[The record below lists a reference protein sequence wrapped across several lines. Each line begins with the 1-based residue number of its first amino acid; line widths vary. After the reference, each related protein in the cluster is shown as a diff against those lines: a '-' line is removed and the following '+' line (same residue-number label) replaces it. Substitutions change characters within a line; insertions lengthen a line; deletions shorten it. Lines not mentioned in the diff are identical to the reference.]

1 MRKITD
7 SKILTE
13 KNSESSVSQCTD
25 TKVAEMGK
33 WELEN
38 GEKNRINCG
47 WKTSYSSF
55 LCSLRSN
62 FQQRGLK
69 VLDLS

>member
-1 MRKITD
+1 MGKITD

-13 KNSESSVSQCTD
+13 KSSESSVSQCTD

-38 GEKNRINCG
+38 GEKNRINCDWETG
-47 WKTSYSSF
+47 YSSF
-55 LCSLRSN
+55 L
-62 FQQRGLK
+62 
-69 VLDLS
+69 VLFEK

>member
-1 MRKITD
+1 MGKITD

-13 KNSESSVSQCTD
+13 KSSESSVSQCTD

-38 GEKNRINCG
+38 GEKTGSTVTGRLV
-47 WKTSYSSF
+47 THLF
-55 LCSLRSN
+55 
-62 FQQRGLK
+62 
-69 VLDLS
+69 